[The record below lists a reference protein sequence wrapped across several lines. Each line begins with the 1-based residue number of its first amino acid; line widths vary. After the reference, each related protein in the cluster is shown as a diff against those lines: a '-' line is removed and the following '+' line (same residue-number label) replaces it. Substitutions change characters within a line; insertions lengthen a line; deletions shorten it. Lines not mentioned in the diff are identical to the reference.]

1 MFFWSR
7 PIAKH
12 IGGSKMSK
20 KYRNFRDLGNL
31 PAAEGKTV
39 RRGKLYRSG
48 HLYKISENTAKFLHE
63 KKGLHTVIDLRSP
76 SELAEH
82 KDVVNAN
89 VRYIHLPP
97 LNDEQNPSI
106 NKHNRKDVLRSII
119 SKEGGAKQHMS
130 DIYRLMITQKESLEA
145 FKEMLRLLA
154 DEKDGAVLWH
164 CTQGKD
170 RTGVAAAIILMA
182 LGVDRE
188 TIMRDYM
195 RTNRSCRFI
204 NSLIFLGVT
213 IVFNIR
219 AAFALDHLLSARK
232 FFLQA
237 AFDEIDSVYGG
248 TDAFLREG
256 IGLSDEDIVKLRQI
270 YLA

>member
-1 MFFWSR
+1 
-7 PIAKH
+7 
-12 IGGSKMSK
+12 MSK
-20 KYRNFRDLGNL
+20 KFKNFRDLGNL
-31 PAAEGKTV
+31 PAADGRKIKK
-39 RRGKLYRSG
+39 GKLYRSG
-48 HLYKISENTAKFLHE
+48 HLYKISEKTAELLRDR
-63 KKGLHTVIDLRSP
+63 KGLRTIIDLRSP

-82 KDVVNAN
+82 KDVVAEGVN
-89 VRYIHLPP
+89 YIHLPP

-106 NKHNRKDVLRSII
+106 NKENRKGVLIEI
-119 SKEGGAKQHMS
+119 MAKEGGAKKHLS

-145 FKEMLRLLA
+145 FREMLRLLA
-154 DEKDGAVLWH
+154 DEENAAFLWH

-170 RTGVAAAIILMA
+170 RTGVAAAITLMT
-182 LGVDRE
+182 LGVDRKV
-188 TIMRDYM
+188 IMRDYM

-204 NSLIFLGVT
+204 NALIFLGVT

-237 AFDEIDSVYGG
+237 AFDEIDSIYGG
-248 TDAFLREG
+248 TDSFLKNG
-256 IGLSDEDIVKLRQI
+256 IGLTDGDILRLREI

>member
-1 MFFWSR
+1 
-7 PIAKH
+7 
-12 IGGSKMSK
+12 MSK
-20 KYRNFRDLGNL
+20 KFKNFRDLGNL
-31 PAAEGKTV
+31 PAADGRKIKK
-39 RRGKLYRSG
+39 GKLYRSG
-48 HLYKISENTAKFLHE
+48 HLYKISEKTAELLRDR
-63 KKGLHTVIDLRSP
+63 KGLRTIIDLRSP

-82 KDVVNAN
+82 KDIVAEGVN
-89 VRYIHLPP
+89 YIHLPP

-106 NKHNRKDVLRSII
+106 NRENRKGVLIEI
-119 SKEGGAKQHMS
+119 MAKEGGAKKHLS

-145 FKEMLRLLA
+145 FREMLRLLA
-154 DEKDGAVLWH
+154 DEENAAFLWH

-170 RTGVAAAIILMA
+170 RTGVAAAITLMT
-182 LGVDRE
+182 LGVDRKV
-188 TIMRDYM
+188 IMRDYM

-204 NSLIFLGVT
+204 NALIFLGVT

-237 AFDEIDSVYGG
+237 AFDEIDSIYGG
-248 TDAFLREG
+248 TDSFLKNG
-256 IGLSDEDIVKLRQI
+256 IGLTDGDILRLREI

>member
-1 MFFWSR
+1 ML
-7 PIAKH
+7 
-12 IGGSKMSK
+12 K
-20 KYRNFRDLGNL
+20 KFKNFRDLGNL
-31 PAAEGKTV
+31 PAADGRKIKK
-39 RRGKLYRSG
+39 GKLYRSG
-48 HLYKISENTAKFLHE
+48 HLYKISEKTAELLRDR
-63 KKGLHTVIDLRSP
+63 KGLRTIIDLRSP

-82 KDVVNAN
+82 KDVVAEGVN
-89 VRYIHLPP
+89 YIHLPP

-106 NKHNRKDVLRSII
+106 NRENRKGVLIEI
-119 SKEGGAKQHMS
+119 MAKEGGAKKHLS

-145 FKEMLRLLA
+145 FREMLRLLA
-154 DEKDGAVLWH
+154 DEENAAFLWH

-170 RTGVAAAIILMA
+170 RTGVAAAITLMT
-182 LGVDRE
+182 LGVDRKV
-188 TIMRDYM
+188 IMRDYM

-204 NSLIFLGVT
+204 NALIFLGVT

-237 AFDEIDSVYGG
+237 AFDEIDSIYGG
-248 TDAFLREG
+248 TDSFLKNG
-256 IGLSDEDIVKLRQI
+256 IGLTDGDILRLREI

>member
-1 MFFWSR
+1 
-7 PIAKH
+7 
-12 IGGSKMSK
+12 MSK
-20 KYRNFRDLGNL
+20 KFKNFRDLGNL
-31 PAAEGKTV
+31 PAADGRKIKK
-39 RRGKLYRSG
+39 GKLYRSG
-48 HLYKISENTAKFLHE
+48 HLYKISEKTAELLRDR
-63 KKGLHTVIDLRSP
+63 KGLRTIIDLRSP

-82 KDVVNAN
+82 KDVVAEGVN
-89 VRYIHLPP
+89 YIHLPP

-106 NKHNRKDVLRSII
+106 NRENRKGVLIEI
-119 SKEGGAKQHMS
+119 MAKEGGAKKHLS

-145 FKEMLRLLA
+145 FREMLRLLA
-154 DEKDGAVLWH
+154 DEENAAFLWH

-170 RTGVAAAIILMA
+170 RTGVAAAITLMT
-182 LGVDRE
+182 LGVDRKV
-188 TIMRDYM
+188 IMRDYM

-204 NSLIFLGVT
+204 NALIFLGVT

-237 AFDEIDSVYGG
+237 AFDEIDSIYGG
-248 TDAFLREG
+248 TDSFLKNG
-256 IGLSDEDIVKLRQI
+256 IGLTDGDILRLREI

>member
-1 MFFWSR
+1 MFRKF
-7 PIAKH
+7 K
-12 IGGSKMSK
+12 
-20 KYRNFRDLGNL
+20 NFRDLGNI
-31 PAAEGKTV
+31 PAADGRKIKK
-39 RRGKLYRSG
+39 GKLYRSG
-48 HLYKISENTAKFLHE
+48 HLYKISEDTAKFLRDR
-63 KKGLHTVIDLRSP
+63 KGLRTIIDLRSP
-76 SELAEH
+76 SELTEH
-82 KDVVNAN
+82 KDIVAEGVN
-89 VRYIHLPP
+89 YIHLPP

-106 NKHNRKDVLRSII
+106 NKENRKGVLIEI
-119 SKEGGAKQHMS
+119 MAKEGGAKKHLS

-154 DEKDGAVLWH
+154 DETTTAVLWH

-170 RTGVAAAIILMA
+170 RTGVSTAILLMT
-182 LGVDRE
+182 LGVDRKY
-188 TIMRDYM
+188 IMRDYM

-237 AFDEIDSVYGG
+237 AFDEIDNVYGG
-248 TDAFLREG
+248 TDAFLKNG
-256 IGLSDEDIVKLRQI
+256 IGLTDEDILRLREI

>member
-1 MFFWSR
+1 MSR
-7 PIAKH
+7 KF
-12 IGGSKMSK
+12 K
-20 KYRNFRDLGNL
+20 NFRDLGNL
-31 PAAEGKTV
+31 PAADGRKIKK
-39 RRGKLYRSG
+39 GKLYRSG
-48 HLYKISENTAKFLHE
+48 HLYKISEDTAKFLYE
-63 KKGLHTVIDLRSP
+63 QKGLRTIIDLRSP

-82 KDVVNAN
+82 KDVVDAGVN
-89 VRYIHLPP
+89 YIHLSP

-106 NKHNRKDVLRSII
+106 NKENRKGVLTEIMA
-119 SKEGGAKQHMS
+119 KEGGAKKHLS
-130 DIYRLMITQKESLEA
+130 DIYRLMITQKESLA
-145 FKEMLRLLA
+145 VFREMLRLLS
-154 DEKDGAVLWH
+154 DENTNAVLWH

-170 RTGVAAAIILMA
+170 RTGVAAAIVLMA
-182 LGVDRE
+182 LGVDRKV
-188 TIMRDYM
+188 IMRDYM

-256 IGLSDEDIVKLRQI
+256 IGLSDEDIVKLRRI